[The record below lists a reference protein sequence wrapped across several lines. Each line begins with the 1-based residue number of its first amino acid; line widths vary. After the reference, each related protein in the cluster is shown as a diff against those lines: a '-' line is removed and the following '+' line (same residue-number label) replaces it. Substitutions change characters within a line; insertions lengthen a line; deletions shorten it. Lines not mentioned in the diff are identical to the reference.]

1 MSLLYAAN
9 QYFQSFGAL
18 SVVKVNAPWFHVK
31 ERGVFGG
38 VFGMMISSGYFLALT
53 VGGWILASMAVV
65 LGVHHPV
72 DGAWR

>member
-1 MSLLYAAN
+1 MSLLYAVN

-38 VFGMMISSGYFLALT
+38 VFGIMISSGYFLALT
-53 VGGWILASMAVV
+53 VGGWILVVDGLV
-65 LGVHHPV
+65 LGVPDPV
-72 DGAWR
+72 DRCWR